1 MTPLRQR
8 FVDDLRLRNYAART
22 IEAYV
27 GGVAR
32 FARHFGRSPDLLGPE
47 EIRSFQLHLLEQKVS
62 WSQFNQTVCA
72 LRFLYGT
79 TLGRSEQVPLIP
91 FGKRPKPLPCVLSPE
106 EVALLFEAAR
116 PGRDCVL
123 LQTTYACGLRLS
135 EVLNLQAHDIDSAR
149 MLVHIRQGKGQK
161 DRLVPLALHLLSELR
176 TYWRCYRPVRYL
188 FGDRT
193 GQAQLCAGTVQR
205 MFQRVRG
212 LAGITKPATMH
223 TLRHSFATHMLE
235 NGVDVMTLQR
245 ILGHRQLST
254 TALYLHLRTDR
265 LRQLP
270 CLLDLLTRAAR
281 PASAILQSLAEGDSL
296 RGRDTCPGA
305 GPGAGPGAAEG
316 RP

>member
-27 GGVAR
+27 AGVVKL
-32 FARHFGRSPDLLGPE
+32 ARHFGRSPELLGPE
-47 EIRSFQLHLLEQKVS
+47 DIRAFQLHLVERKAS
-62 WSQFNQTVCA
+62 WSQFNQAVCA

-79 TLGRSEQVPLIP
+79 TLGRREQVPLIP

-106 EVALLFEAAR
+106 EVASLFAAAR

-123 LQTTYACGLRLS
+123 LQTTYACGLRLG
-135 EVLNLQAHDIDSAR
+135 EVLNLQVPDIDSAR
-149 MLVHIRQGKGQK
+149 MVLHIHEGKGQK
-161 DRLVPLALHLLSELR
+161 DRLVPLARHLLEELR
-176 TYWRCYRPVRYL
+176 VYWRVYRPARFL

-193 GQAQLCAGTVQR
+193 GQESLCAGTVQR
-205 MFQRVRG
+205 MFQRVRC
-212 LAGITKPATMH
+212 LAGISKPATMH
-223 TLRHSFATHMLE
+223 SLRHSFATHMVE
-235 NGVDVMTLQR
+235 NGVDIMTLQR
-245 ILGHRQLST
+245 ILGHRSLST
-254 TALYLHLRTDR
+254 TALYLHLRSDR

-270 CLLDLLTRAAR
+270 CLLDLLTRATR

-296 RGRDTCPGA
+296 RVPPTTYADGGR
-305 GPGAGPGAAEG
+305 GAAEG

>member
-27 GGVAR
+27 AGVVR
-32 FARHFGRSPDLLGPE
+32 LARHFRRSPDVLGAE
-47 EIRSFQLHLLEQKVS
+47 DIRTFQLHLLERQVS

-79 TLGRSEQVPLIP
+79 TLGRPEQLPLIP

-106 EVALLFEAAR
+106 EVARLLEAAR

-123 LQTTYACGLRLS
+123 LQATYACGLRLS
-135 EVLNLQAHDIDSAR
+135 EVLNLEAPDIDSAR
-149 MLVHIRQGKGQK
+149 MVVHIRQGKGQK

-176 TYWRCYRPVRYL
+176 AYWRCYRPARFL

-193 GQAQLCAGTVQR
+193 GQGRLCAGTVQR
-205 MFQRVRG
+205 MFQRVRR

-235 NGVDVMTLQR
+235 NGVDVMTLQK

-254 TALYLHLRTDR
+254 TALYLHLRSDR

-270 CLLDLLTRAAR
+270 CLLDLLTRATR
-281 PASAILQSLAEGDSL
+281 PASAIVQSLAEGDAL
-296 RGRDTCPGA
+296 RGRETTRDGMCR
-305 GPGAGPGAAEG
+305 GAAEG